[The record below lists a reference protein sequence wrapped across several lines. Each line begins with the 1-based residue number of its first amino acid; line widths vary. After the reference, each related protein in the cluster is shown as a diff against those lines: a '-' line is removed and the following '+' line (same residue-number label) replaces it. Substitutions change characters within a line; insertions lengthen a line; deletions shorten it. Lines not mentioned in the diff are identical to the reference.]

1 MNIDRIKNTSKLD
14 LVTARP
20 DLRRDL
26 HVFVA
31 YVEEREVKRGHRDNA
46 LSKTD
51 ARRLARL
58 LSDRDAESEVQEDG
72 NSTWV
77 DSVDRFAQQLGLV
90 HYDMEGIYVG
100 YTSQAP
106 SFPDNYIQVDANAYG
121 KLSAMNLA
129 RQEKHLLEAML
140 EDNQGGGSEFF
151 STQVLGRLN
160 GFSTWGSGT
169 AVVPMLDFAAIRRFL
184 LDLLARCPTGEWLSV
199 ASLVEYLKTDHRY
212 FLIPKKP
219 QLKNKWDKDNGR
231 YGNFRESKHQWG
243 HEIAIKETD
252 ADGFER
258 VEGRYV
264 ERFLEG
270 IPNLLGYVDV
280 AYGGR
285 NPKDLYPS
293 LGVLKAFRVSERLH
307 RALDGMIAEPTLRVT
322 PSFDVYVQS
331 ELYPARLMRELPQF
345 CDLVSEDTTSVFRLD
360 RQKVA
365 AAYAA
370 DPKLNVTAFLESL
383 STEPLPANV
392 QRELSDWSA
401 HSDKFVLYSGCSLL
415 ETDGQTAAVERFRV
429 ENIAKGIDLVRSPD
443 RLFEELEKEQLAPLR
458 IKHGDK
464 SFSPLPA
471 KTRSAFARKAAV
483 KKKQREPK
491 TKVTLMR
498 IIRVQLLC
506 PDREFL
512 DRLQRLLVDANCTV
526 ESDRRNLS
534 LAYSSQY
541 ETEVSRAIRALKNEY
556 EVKIDD
562 Q

>member
-1 MNIDRIKNTSKLD
+1 
-14 LVTARP
+14 
-20 DLRRDL
+20 
-26 HVFVA
+26 
-31 YVEEREVKRGHRDNA
+31 
-46 LSKTD
+46 
-51 ARRLARL
+51 
-58 LSDRDAESEVQEDG
+58 
-72 NSTWV
+72 
-77 DSVDRFAQQLGLV
+77 
-90 HYDMEGIYVG
+90 
-100 YTSQAP
+100 
-106 SFPDNYIQVDANAYG
+106 
-121 KLSAMNLA
+121 
-129 RQEKHLLEAML
+129 
-140 EDNQGGGSEFF
+140 
-151 STQVLGRLN
+151 
-160 GFSTWGSGT
+160 
-169 AVVPMLDFAAIRRFL
+169 
-184 LDLLARCPTGEWLSV
+184 
-199 ASLVEYLKTDHRY
+199 
-212 FLIPKKP
+212 
-219 QLKNKWDKDNGR
+219 
-231 YGNFRESKHQWG
+231 
-243 HEIAIKETD
+243 
-252 ADGFER
+252 
-258 VEGRYV
+258 
-264 ERFLEG
+264 
-270 IPNLLGYVDV
+270 
-280 AYGGR
+280 
-285 NPKDLYPS
+285 
-293 LGVLKAFRVSERLH
+293 
-307 RALDGMIAEPTLRVT
+307 
-322 PSFDVYVQS
+322 
-331 ELYPARLMRELPQF
+331 
-345 CDLVSEDTTSVFRLD
+345 
-360 RQKVA
+360 
-365 AAYAA
+365 
-370 DPKLNVTAFLESL
+370 LESL